1 MFTNP
6 GFTLADQLS
15 GIVELFRKALWAD
28 PRTRGLGALSVAIW
42 QRVRGFERRFS
53 RLYAMW
59 KAGTLPP
66 ARPAAVTGV
75 DRGAGS
81 EARRAGDGLSAVDV
95 ARMRPA
101 SMLPG
106 AFRWLQGMLP
116 NSAAT
121 LAAGVGSLCWNY
133 PEMAEFH
140 AACPRVGRI
149 LRPMCRMAGLKP
161 PAWLALPN
169 RGRVSRGDGATA
181 PPPPH
186 PSPVKGEGE
195 RRRRRTPREVA
206 EAAIARS
213 ERTGKP
219 IDPRKI
225 GAVAFGYVLHWPR
238 DGNCPPPEIGYGGRW
253 RRPPKDYKPP
263 GDGE

>member
-1 MFTNP
+1 VKGP
-6 GFTLADQLS
+6 GREPQS
-15 GIVELFRKALWAD
+15 
-28 PRTRGLGALSVAIW
+28 
-42 QRVRGFERRFS
+42 
-53 RLYAMW
+53 
-59 KAGTLPP
+59 
-66 ARPAAVTGV
+66 
-75 DRGAGS
+75 
-81 EARRAGDGLSAVDV
+81 AGDGLSAVDV

-106 AFRWLQGMLP
+106 ASRWLQGMLP
-116 NSAAT
+116 NSATT

-133 PEMAEFH
+133 PEMQEFH

-161 PAWLALPN
+161 PAWLALPK
-169 RGRVSRGDGATA
+169 RRRVSEKDT
-181 PPPPH
+181 
-186 PSPVKGEGE
+186 SPRLVRSAAQSPQSGEGE
-195 RRRRRTPREVA
+195 VRRRRRTPREVA

-225 GAVAFGYVLHWPR
+225 GAVAYGYVLHLPR

-253 RRPPKDYKPP
+253 RRPPKDYVPHQ
-263 GDGE
+263 E

>member
-81 EARRAGDGLSAVDV
+81 EARHQ
-95 ARMRPA
+95 
-101 SMLPG
+101 PG
-106 AFRWLQGMLP
+106 RGGQTIRHD
-116 NSAAT
+116 S
-121 LAAGVGSLCWNY
+121 SLV
-133 PEMAEFH
+133 PIALV
-140 AACPRVGRI
+140 PI
-149 LRPMCRMAGLKP
+149 
-161 PAWLALPN
+161 AW
-169 RGRVSRGDGATA
+169 
-181 PPPPH
+181 
-186 PSPVKGEGE
+186 
-195 RRRRRTPREVA
+195 
-206 EAAIARS
+206 
-213 ERTGKP
+213 
-219 IDPRKI
+219 
-225 GAVAFGYVLHWPR
+225 
-238 DGNCPPPEIGYGGRW
+238 
-253 RRPPKDYKPP
+253 
-263 GDGE
+263 